1 MPTQKTL
8 SRSLQKIN
16 TVYVLI
22 FKTTIRFKKDVK
34 NITPILNTEHSI
46 IKWNVDR
53 SDVDHIL
60 RIESFNNNI
69 NHIIKLMNNAG
80 YACEELND

>member
-8 SRSLQKIN
+8 YKALQKIN
-16 TVYVLI
+16 AVYVLI

-34 NITPILNTEHSI
+34 NIAPILDAEHSV

-60 RIESFNNNI
+60 RVESFNNNI
-69 NHIIKLMNNAG
+69 NHIIKLMNTAG
-80 YACEELND
+80 YDCEELTD